1 MWGEEDD
8 IKKNKAYRFSILM
21 SIIGIILSGV
31 NYLLFKVPIVKV
43 AFIIVTIVCIITII
57 CYRVEKHRK

>member
-1 MWGEEDD
+1 
-8 IKKNKAYRFSILM
+8 M